1 MSKFRAL
8 TLVSLLTVAVAMG
21 CSSVDQGAIDRAV
34 SATLEAQAAVDT
46 VCSSKCEPE
55 VVIQTVVETVIVEK
69 EVPVVETV
77 IVEKEVPVKGDTIYQ
92 TVVVTATPTPRPTH
106 VPTDVQFRGK
116 GSTTTEAFTVTTSPW
131 TLSWEHG
138 AFSFGASLYD
148 AMTGRIVD
156 FGTVF
161 ASESETTGS
170 ILVYGKTGTFY
181 LDVSPFSPYDGSD
194 EWMLHIKE

>member
-55 VVIQTVVETVIVEK
+55 VVIQT
-69 EVPVVETV
+69 VVETV